1 MRWHI
6 KSGNIMSIRE
16 DIFFF
21 ILRLINVNI
30 KEKFFEEKDQESIAE
45 QITIATR
52 KRIVVSHYFA

>member
-1 MRWHI
+1 
-6 KSGNIMSIRE
+6 MSIRE